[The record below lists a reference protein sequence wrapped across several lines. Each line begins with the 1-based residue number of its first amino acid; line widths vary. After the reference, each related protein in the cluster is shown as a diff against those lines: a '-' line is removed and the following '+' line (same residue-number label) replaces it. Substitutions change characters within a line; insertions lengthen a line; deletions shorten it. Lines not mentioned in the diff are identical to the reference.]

1 MLPLYF
7 CSTLPLRQPQEG
19 AEVGAVGDVGERIWY
34 ARVIYWR
41 GAGTYRAF
49 VSVTDRLWRGR
60 WVRRVGG
67 GRTNE
72 GRFAAVALS
81 YPRFFSTPRSQRLP
95 LALLDALRTP
105 LSTHLRVG
113 DRVSCEHKLRFRVYA
128 LSNGISVVVVVAAVR
143 GW

>member
-1 MLPLYF
+1 M
-7 CSTLPLRQPQEG
+7 
-19 AEVGAVGDVGERIWY
+19 GDVGERIWY

-49 VSVTDRLWRGR
+49 VRVTDRLWRGR

-81 YPRFFSTPRSQRLP
+81 YPRFFSTPPSQRLL
-95 LALLDALRTP
+95 LALLDALR
-105 LSTHLRVG
+105 LSPRISGLATG
-113 DRVSCEHKLRFRVYA
+113 SPANINCDFGSARFEARY
-128 LSNGISVVVVVAAVR
+128 SFTFY
-143 GW
+143 